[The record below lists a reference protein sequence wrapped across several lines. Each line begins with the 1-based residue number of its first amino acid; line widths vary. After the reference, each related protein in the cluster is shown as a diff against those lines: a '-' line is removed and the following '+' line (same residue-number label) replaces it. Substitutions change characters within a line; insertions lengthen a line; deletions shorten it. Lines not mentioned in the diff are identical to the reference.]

1 MRTRR
6 GKFGSSLLVAWL
18 AALAVLAQ
26 TLVPAIAMA
35 RPTAAGQAI
44 VICTVDGPKL
54 LKPGEKPTPIKS
66 FGGFRCGQCVAASL
80 AAVTPDPAPSVAPIV
95 YAARIEAAVIPI
107 LGSRGPARIAPRPP
121 GQGPPLFLNA

>member
-6 GKFGSSLLVAWL
+6 GKFGSGLLVAWL

-26 TLVPAIAMA
+26 TLAPAIAMA
-35 RPTAAGQAI
+35 RPVGDSAAI
-44 VICTVDGPKL
+44 VICTVDGAKL
-54 LKPGEKPTPIKS
+54 VKVGDKPTPIKS

-95 YAARIEAAVIPI
+95 YAARIEVAVVQI
-107 LGSRGPARIAPRPP
+107 LGSRGPARIPPRPP
-121 GQGPPLFLNA
+121 GQGPPLLLNA